1 MHDDV
6 LTVTAP
12 ASGVKGTVLV
22 PGDKSIS
29 HRALILSALAQ
40 GTSTISGLSRGED
53 ATHTRGALEQFGV
66 EFLDQADGAVTVRGG
81 LRHEPVDV
89 LDCGNAGTGIRLLSG
104 VCAGYPGLSVLTGD
118 HYLRQRPVD
127 RVAEPLRLMGAEVDG
142 RDGGRLAPLVIR
154 GGGLSGI
161 TYELPKASAQV
172 KSCLLLAGMSAQG
185 PTTVI
190 EPHPTRRHTE
200 EMLLA
205 AGTRVEI
212 DDTAVTVHP
221 GLLSPAEHT
230 VPGDPSQA
238 AFWAVAAALAGEIE
252 LPSLYLGF
260 GRADFLNILRRM
272 GADVRVEEST
282 GSVRVV
288 AAPLRGVEITGA
300 DVPGI
305 VDEIP
310 VLAVAAAGAEG
321 TTVITGAEELRVKES
336 DRVAST
342 VAMLTVF
349 GVHAE
354 ERPDGMVIHGRGDAA
369 FTSGQVDSAGDH
381 RIAMAAAIAAVART
395 NGQTTISGW
404 GSVATSYPNF
414 IEHLVAA
421 SGAVVSL
428 EE

>member
-1 MHDDV
+1 MHNDV
-6 LTVTAP
+6 LTITAP
-12 ASGVKGTVLV
+12 ASGVQGTVLV

-118 HYLRQRPVD
+118 RYLRQRPVD
-127 RVAEPLRLMGAEVDG
+127 RVAEPLRLMGAGVDA

-172 KSCLLLAGMSAQG
+172 KSCLLLAGLSAQG

-205 AGTRVEI
+205 AGGRVEI

-238 AFWAVAAALAGEIE
+238 AFWAVAAAW
-252 LPSLYLGF
+252 P
-260 GRADFLNILRRM
+260 GR
-272 GADVRVEEST
+272 S
-282 GSVRVV
+282 SC
-288 AAPLRGVEITGA
+288 
-300 DVPGI
+300 
-305 VDEIP
+305 
-310 VLAVAAAGAEG
+310 
-321 TTVITGAEELRVKES
+321 
-336 DRVAST
+336 
-342 VAMLTVF
+342 
-349 GVHAE
+349 
-354 ERPDGMVIHGRGDAA
+354 
-369 FTSGQVDSAGDH
+369 
-381 RIAMAAAIAAVART
+381 RT
-395 NGQTTISGW
+395 CTW
-404 GSVATSYPNF
+404 GSDGRIS
-414 IEHLVAA
+414 
-421 SGAVVSL
+421 
-428 EE
+428 